1 MVFGEDFNRGKTY
14 LLCLTL
20 IRKKPTWFRC
30 ILFDAIVMGEKSK
43 LFRCVFFHTKFH
55 WAKNRCT
62 FGCTFFNLTWMDKK
76 STMFLC
82 IFCFNFDGKLMQL
95 RHAFFGLISPS
106 WKTKNVVVFISL
118 LEKFLIYQ
126 RLSWLNVSFG
136 RNVLIPYICRHIV
149 WRRSLT
155 LNSARMRCFLY
166 WSQEKILVLFHLRL
180 IFTNFWTQL
189 FGKRK

>member
-43 LFRCVFFHTKFH
+43 AFRFFHTKFHWTKFHWAKFHWTKFHWTKFHWTKFH

-62 FGCTFFNLTWMDKK
+62 FACTFFNLTWMDKK

-106 WKTKNVVVFISL
+106 
-118 LEKFLIYQ
+118 
-126 RLSWLNVSFG
+126 
-136 RNVLIPYICRHIV
+136 
-149 WRRSLT
+149 
-155 LNSARMRCFLY
+155 
-166 WSQEKILVLFHLRL
+166 
-180 IFTNFWTQL
+180 
-189 FGKRK
+189 